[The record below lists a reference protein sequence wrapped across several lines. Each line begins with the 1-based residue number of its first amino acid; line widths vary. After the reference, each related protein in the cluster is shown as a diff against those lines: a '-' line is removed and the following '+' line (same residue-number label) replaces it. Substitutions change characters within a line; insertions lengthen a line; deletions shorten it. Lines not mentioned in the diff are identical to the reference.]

1 MICAPNT
8 GPSMQMGL
16 FLGVNFHTVE
26 TKMKSIVNCRKGF
39 SGEKK
44 TQKWPDFEGEKKG

>member
-1 MICAPNT
+1 MK
-8 GPSMQMGL
+8 MGV
-16 FLGVNFHTVE
+16 FLGLNFHTLE

-39 SGEKK
+39 SGGIKK